1 MGPQQAGLADGRVRH
16 PLTEGMNVQTSNEPL
31 VKPEGVVEQLLR
43 IVRRRKWVVVQAVIV
58 VPVLALLLSLSQ
70 EKEYTATATLLF
82 RQAPIG
88 IAEGESVED
97 PTRVAAT
104 NGQLVGLPIV
114 ADKAAESLDGVSSG
128 EIFGSIAVEPSA
140 EADTA
145 KISATTPDPETS
157 AAMANAYGRA
167 YIAFRRESDRNQ
179 VQDAIDVAETGL
191 SQLSEEEREGKEG
204 AALNEQLDRLK
215 LAQALQTGGA
225 ELVQPADVPSS
236 PSSPQT
242 TRNVMLGIIL
252 GGLLGLGLAVL
263 LDRIDRRVRTVD
275 ELEDIYDVPILAR
288 IPRSQRLSRR
298 KSEAIGPQTQ
308 EGEAFRVLRTNLR
321 YFNVDDGMH
330 SILVTSPEAGDGKST
345 VARTLAMT
353 MAEMGDDVILVEGD
367 LRKGGELRGVTGGP
381 ASGLSNVLAGTP
393 YEKVL
398 IEVDMPG
405 SGAHSR
411 TLTVLPSG
419 PIPPN
424 PSELLDS
431 AQMRDLMIKLQER
444 FSVVVIDS
452 PALGAVSDAL
462 ALVPDVSAVVI
473 VGGLGKTTRDAG
485 RELGKQFSL
494 LGTKPIG
501 VIANFTEPERGK
513 YSHYYRPDLVGS
525 GTPSA

>member
-1 MGPQQAGLADGRVRH
+1 MQHEMSKDPQV
-16 PLTEGMNVQTSNEPL
+16 SS
-31 VKPEGVVEQLLR
+31 EGVLEQLLR
-43 IVRRRKWVVVQAVIV
+43 IVRRRKWVVLQATIV
-58 VPVLALLLSLSQ
+58 VPVLALLFSLSQ

-88 IAEGESVED
+88 IAEGETVED

-114 ADKAAESLDGVSSG
+114 AEQAAESLDGVAG
-128 EIFGSIAVEPSA
+128 VEVLDSIEVEPSA

-145 KISATTPDPETS
+145 KILATTTDPELS

-167 YIAFRRESDRNQ
+167 YIAFRRGADRGQ
-179 VQDAIDVAETGL
+179 VQDAIDVAESSLADLTPAE
-191 SQLSEEEREGKEG
+191 QEGKEG

-225 ELVQPADVPSS
+225 ELVQPASAPSAPSS
-236 PSSPQT
+236 PKT
-242 TRNVMLGIIL
+242 TRNVLLGIVL
-252 GGLLGLGLAVL
+252 GALLGFGLAAL
-263 LDRIDRRVRTVD
+263 LDRIDRRVRTID
-275 ELEDIYDVPILAR
+275 ELEGLYGVPILAR

-298 KSEAIGPQTQ
+298 KAEAIGPQTQ

-321 YFNVDDGMH
+321 YFNVDDQLR

-353 MAEMGDDVILVEGD
+353 MAEMGDDVLLVEGD

-398 IEVDMPG
+398 IDIDVPG
-405 SGAHSR
+405 SGPHSR
-411 TLTVLPSG
+411 SLTVLPSG
-419 PIPPN
+419 AVPPN

-431 AQMRDLMIKLQER
+431 AQMRDLLIKLQER
-444 FSVVVIDS
+444 FSVVIIDS

-462 ALVPDVSAVVI
+462 ALVADVSAVVI

-485 RELGKQFSL
+485 RELSKQFSL
-494 LGTKPIG
+494 LGKNPIG

-513 YSHYYRPDLVGS
+513 YSHYYRSDTVGS
-525 GTPSA
+525 GAPST

>member
-1 MGPQQAGLADGRVRH
+1 MSKEPQ
-16 PLTEGMNVQTSNEPL
+16 MNS
-31 VKPEGVVEQLLR
+31 EGVFEQLLR
-43 IVRRRKWVVVQAVIV
+43 IVRRRKWVVVQAVV
-58 VPVLALLLSLSQ
+58 LVPLLALGFSLTQ

-82 RQAPIG
+82 RAAPSG
-88 IAEGESVED
+88 PEEGETVID
-97 PTRVAAT
+97 PTREAAT

-114 ADKAAESLDGVSSG
+114 ADKAAESLEGVSG
-128 EIFGSIAVEPSA
+128 AEVLEAVEVEPSA

-145 KISATTPDPETS
+145 KIAATTPDPELS
-157 AAMANAYGRA
+157 AAMANAYGGA
-167 YIAFRRESDRNQ
+167 YIDFRRAADRGQ
-179 VQDAIDVAETGL
+179 VQDAIDVAEASLEDLTPT
-191 SQLSEEEREGKEG
+191 EREGKEG

-242 TRNVMLGIIL
+242 KRNVLLGFILGALLGICL
-252 GGLLGLGLAVL
+252 AALLERV
-263 LDRIDRRVRTVD
+263 DRRVRSVD
-275 ELEDIYDVPILAR
+275 ELEEIYDVPILAR

-298 KSEAIGPQTQ
+298 KAEAIGPQTQ

-321 YFNVDDGMH
+321 YFNLDNGVH

-353 MAEMGDDVILVEGD
+353 MAEMGDDVLFVEGD

-398 IEVDMPG
+398 IDVDVPG
-405 SGAHSR
+405 SGPHSR

-419 PIPPN
+419 PVPPN

-431 AQMRDLMIKLQER
+431 AQMRDLLIRLQER
-444 FSVVVIDS
+444 FAVVVIDS
-452 PALGAVSDAL
+452 PALAAVSDAL
-462 ALVPDVSAVVI
+462 SLVPEVSAVVI

-485 RELGKQFSL
+485 RELGKQFAL
-494 LGTKPIG
+494 LGKKPIG

-513 YSHYYRPDLVGS
+513 YSHYYRSELVGS
-525 GTPSA
+525 GTPSS

>member
-1 MGPQQAGLADGRVRH
+1 MSKEPQ
-16 PLTEGMNVQTSNEPL
+16 MNS
-31 VKPEGVVEQLLR
+31 EGVFEQLLR
-43 IVRRRKWVVVQAVIV
+43 IVRRRKWIVVQAVV
-58 VPVLALLLSLSQ
+58 LVPLLALGFSLTQ

-82 RQAPIG
+82 RQAPSG
-88 IAEGESVED
+88 PEEGETVID
-97 PTRVAAT
+97 PTREAAT

-114 ADKAAESLDGVSSG
+114 ADKAAESLDDVSG
-128 EIFGSIAVEPSA
+128 AEVLEAVEVEPSA

-145 KISATTPDPETS
+145 KIAATTPDPELS
-157 AAMANAYGRA
+157 AAMANAYGGA
-167 YIAFRRESDRNQ
+167 YIDFRRAADRGQ
-179 VQDAIDVAETGL
+179 VQDAIDVAEASLEGL
-191 SQLSEEEREGKEG
+191 TPVEREGKEG

-225 ELVQPADVPSS
+225 ELVQPAGVPSS

-242 TRNVMLGIIL
+242 KRNVLLGFILGALLGICL
-252 GGLLGLGLAVL
+252 AALLE
-263 LDRIDRRVRTVD
+263 RIDRRVRSVD
-275 ELEDIYDVPILAR
+275 ELEEIYGVPILAR

-298 KSEAIGPQTQ
+298 KAEAIGPQTQ

-321 YFNVDDGMH
+321 YFNLDDRMH
-330 SILVTSPEAGDGKST
+330 SILITSPEAGDGKST

-353 MAEMGDDVILVEGD
+353 MAEMGDDIILVEGD

-398 IEVDMPG
+398 IDLEVPG
-405 SGAHSR
+405 SGPHSR
-411 TLTVLPSG
+411 SLTVLPSG
-419 PIPPN
+419 PVPPN

-431 AQMRDLMIKLQER
+431 AQMHDLLIRLQER

-452 PALGAVSDAL
+452 PALAAVSDAL
-462 ALVPDVSAVVI
+462 SLVPEVSAVVI

-485 RELGKQFSL
+485 RELGKQFAL
-494 LGTKPIG
+494 LGKKPIG

-513 YSHYYRPDLVGS
+513 YSHYYRSELVGS
-525 GTPSA
+525 GTPSS

>member
-1 MGPQQAGLADGRVRH
+1 MG
-16 PLTEGMNVQTSNEPL
+16 TSLSNDPH

-43 IVRRRKWVVVQAVIV
+43 IVRRRKWIVVQAVVV
-58 VPVLALLLSLSQ
+58 VPVLALLFSLSQ

-82 RQAPIG
+82 RPAPSG
-88 IAEGESVED
+88 PEEGETVID
-97 PTRVAAT
+97 PTREAAT
-104 NGQLVGLPIV
+104 NGQLVGLPVV
-114 ADKAAESLDGVSSG
+114 ADKAAESLGEVSG
-128 EIFGSIAVEPSA
+128 EEVLESVEVEPSA

-145 KISATTPDPETS
+145 KIAATTTDPDLS

-167 YIAFRRESDRNQ
+167 YIDFRRAADRGQ
-179 VQDAIDVAETGL
+179 VQDAIDVAESSLEGL
-191 SQLSEEEREGKEG
+191 TPAEQEGKEG

-215 LAQALQTGGA
+215 LVQALQTGGA

-236 PSSPQT
+236 PSSPKT
-242 TRNVMLGIIL
+242 TRNVMLGILL
-252 GGLLGLGLAVL
+252 GALLGLGLAAL
-263 LDRIDRRVRTVD
+263 LDRIDRRVRTID
-275 ELEDIYDVPILAR
+275 ELEDLYDVPILAR

-321 YFNVDDGMH
+321 YFNVDEGMH
-330 SILVTSPEAGDGKST
+330 SILVTSPETGDGKST

-353 MAEMGDDVILVEGD
+353 MAEMGDDVVLVEGD

-393 YEKVL
+393 FEKVL
-398 IEVDMPG
+398 IDVDVPG
-405 SGAHSR
+405 GAHSR

-419 PIPPN
+419 PVPPN

-462 ALVPDVSAVVI
+462 ALVPEVSAVVI
-473 VGGLGKTTRDAG
+473 VGGLGKTTRDAARG
-485 RELGKQFSL
+485 LGKQLGL

-513 YSHYYRPDLVGS
+513 YSHYYRSDVVGS
-525 GTPSA
+525 GTTAP

>member
-1 MGPQQAGLADGRVRH
+1 MSKEPQ
-16 PLTEGMNVQTSNEPL
+16 MNS
-31 VKPEGVVEQLLR
+31 EGVFEQLLR
-43 IVRRRKWVVVQAVIV
+43 IVRRRKWIVVQAVV
-58 VPVLALLLSLSQ
+58 LVPLLALGFSLTQ

-82 RQAPIG
+82 RQAPSG
-88 IAEGESVED
+88 PEEGETVID
-97 PTRVAAT
+97 PTREAAT

-114 ADKAAESLDGVSSG
+114 ADKAAESLDGVSG
-128 EIFGSIAVEPSA
+128 AEVLEAVEVEPSA

-145 KISATTPDPETS
+145 KIAATTPDPELS
-157 AAMANAYGRA
+157 AAMANAYGGA
-167 YIAFRRESDRNQ
+167 YIDFRRAADRGQ
-179 VQDAIDVAETGL
+179 VQDAIDVAEASLEGL
-191 SQLSEEEREGKEG
+191 TPVEREGKEG

-225 ELVQPADVPSS
+225 ELVQPAGVPSS

-242 TRNVMLGIIL
+242 KRNVLLGFILGALLGICL
-252 GGLLGLGLAVL
+252 AALLE
-263 LDRIDRRVRTVD
+263 RIDRRVRSVD
-275 ELEDIYDVPILAR
+275 ELEEIYGVPILAR

-298 KSEAIGPQTQ
+298 KAEAIGPQTQ

-321 YFNVDDGMH
+321 YFNLDDHMH
-330 SILVTSPEAGDGKST
+330 SILITSPEAGDGKST

-353 MAEMGDDVILVEGD
+353 MAEMGDDIVLVEGD

-398 IEVDMPG
+398 IDVEVPG
-405 SGAHSR
+405 SGPHSR
-411 TLTVLPSG
+411 SLTVLPSG
-419 PIPPN
+419 PVPPN

-431 AQMRDLMIKLQER
+431 AQMHDLLIRLQER

-452 PALGAVSDAL
+452 PALAAVSDAL
-462 ALVPDVSAVVI
+462 SLVPEVSAVVI

-485 RELGKQFSL
+485 RELGKQFAL
-494 LGTKPIG
+494 LGKKPIG

-513 YSHYYRPDLVGS
+513 YSHYYRSELVGS
-525 GTPSA
+525 GTPSS

>member
-1 MGPQQAGLADGRVRH
+1 
-16 PLTEGMNVQTSNEPL
+16 MNS
-31 VKPEGVVEQLLR
+31 EGVFEQLLR
-43 IVRRRKWVVVQAVIV
+43 IVMRRKWVVVQAIVIV
-58 VPVLALLLSLSQ
+58 PLLALGFSLTQ

-82 RQAPIG
+82 RQAPSG
-88 IAEGESVED
+88 PEEGETVTD
-97 PTRVAAT
+97 PTREAAT

-114 ADKAAESLDGVSSG
+114 ADKAAESLEGVSG
-128 EIFGSIAVEPSA
+128 AEVLEAVEVEPSA

-145 KISATTPDPETS
+145 KIAATTPDPELS
-157 AAMANAYGRA
+157 AAMANAYGGA
-167 YIAFRRESDRNQ
+167 YIDFRRAADRGQ
-179 VQDAIDVAETGL
+179 VQDAIDVAEASLEGL
-191 SQLSEEEREGKEG
+191 TPTEREGKEG

-242 TRNVMLGIIL
+242 KRNVLLGFILGALLGICL
-252 GGLLGLGLAVL
+252 AALLE
-263 LDRIDRRVRTVD
+263 RIDRRVRSVD
-275 ELEDIYDVPILAR
+275 ELEEIYDVPILAR

-298 KSEAIGPQTQ
+298 KAEAIGPQTQ

-321 YFNVDDGMH
+321 YFNVDDGMR

-353 MAEMGDDVILVEGD
+353 MAEMGDDVLFVEGD

-398 IEVDMPG
+398 IDIEVPG
-405 SGAHSR
+405 GGSHSR
-411 TLTVLPSG
+411 SLTVLPSG
-419 PIPPN
+419 PVPPN

-431 AQMRDLMIKLQER
+431 AQMRDLLIRLQER

-462 ALVPDVSAVVI
+462 SLVPEVSAVVI
-473 VGGLGKTTRDAG
+473 VGGLGRTTRDSG
-485 RELGKQFSL
+485 RELSKQLAL
-494 LGTKPIG
+494 LGKKPIG

-513 YSHYYRPDLVGS
+513 YSHYYRSELVDS
-525 GTPSA
+525 GTPVT